1 MAKTFSLEI
10 VTTDRIFYKGECE
23 HLVITAIDG
32 LLGILAGHEPL
43 VTALPAGE
51 LKYMVDGKW
60 RYAAISDG
68 FIQVMPDKS
77 VILADS
83 CELPEEID
91 IDGLEID
98 LGKMMKDRSAAMFAD
113 FDPKDENAAAPYP
126 YQVTKLLKVKNV
138 TVTDGKRWMFFRSP
152 ALFKDLKVEGACPGY
167 PPR

>member
-1 MAKTFSLEI
+1 MAKTFELEI
-10 VTTDRIFYKGECE
+10 VATDRIFYKGECE

-32 LLGILAGHEPL
+32 LLGILPGHEPL
-43 VTALPAGE
+43 VTALPPGE

-91 IDGLEID
+91 IKRAEEARQRAEERLRQKQSIQEYYQTQ
-98 LGKMMKDRSAAMFAD
+98 AALNRAM
-113 FDPKDENAAAPYP
+113 NR
-126 YQVTKLLKVKNV
+126 LKVSQKH
-138 TVTDGKRWMFFRSP
+138 
-152 ALFKDLKVEGACPGY
+152 FK
-167 PPR
+167 

>member
-1 MAKTFSLEI
+1 MAKTFHLEI
-10 VTTDRIFYKGECE
+10 VTTDRIFYKGDCE

-91 IDGLEID
+91 IKRAEEAKERAEEKLRQKQSIKEYYQTQ
-98 LGKMMKDRSAAMFAD
+98 AALNRAM
-113 FDPKDENAAAPYP
+113 NR
-126 YQVTKLLKVKNV
+126 LKVSQKH
-138 TVTDGKRWMFFRSP
+138 
-152 ALFKDLKVEGACPGY
+152 FK
-167 PPR
+167 